1 MKKKAK
7 SQKYSVPKAEAEG
20 AVLPNKLQLTKA
32 KEIDHAELEGF
43 LHAYNVL
50 FDELS
55 VETAFDLHYIF
66 RIHQLA
72 LGHLYSSAGK
82 LRTVNISKGG
92 FLFPPAKFLYQAMD
106 EFEKTI
112 LKKLPA
118 QYESADTL
126 ISDIARIHAELLF
139 IHPFREGN
147 GRTARLLADL
157 MAGKAGYPFLNL
169 EDFRKKKFSDYV
181 SAIRQAATG
190 DYSQMEKIIRSLF

>member
-72 LGHLYSSAGK
+72 LGHLYSFAGK

-92 FLFPPAKFLYQAMD
+92 FLFPPAKFLQQTMD

-118 QYESADTL
+118 HYKSVDTL
-126 ISDIARIHAELLF
+126 SSDIARIHAELLF